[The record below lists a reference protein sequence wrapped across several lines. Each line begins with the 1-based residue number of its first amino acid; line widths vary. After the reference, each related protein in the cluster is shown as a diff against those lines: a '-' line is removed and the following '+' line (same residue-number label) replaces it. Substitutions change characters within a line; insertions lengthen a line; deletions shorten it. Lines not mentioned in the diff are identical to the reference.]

1 MEGLPMMRLF
11 CMQAN
16 EYLFDNKTN
25 EHTSVSSLRALSQCE
40 CYGYSAV
47 QISQVFSSG
56 RHLLDIL
63 PADI

>member
-1 MEGLPMMRLF
+1 
-11 CMQAN
+11 MQAN